1 MTRWF
6 WLLGVWLLLGGCITE
21 TTGGMPDPAPKRERV
36 QAHLDLARGY
46 LAQGDTDRAR
56 APLETALKIDPK
68 SADALVLM
76 AVVYQ
81 REGDTALAEDSY
93 KTALRYHPSHPQAL
107 NNYGTF
113 LYSQKRYEE
122 AIKPLRTLVQNPEY
136 PARAQAYENL
146 GLTELKLD
154 NRELAREAFKRSLSL
169 SDDQPRSSLE
179 LAHLALQDGEVAAAQ
194 GYFDAFRVQARQTP
208 RSLCLGMELARLEGD
223 SDQVASYAMAL
234 KNLYPNSLEAQ
245 RCNGG

>member
-1 MTRWF
+1 MTRWIC
-6 WLLGVWLLLGGCITE
+6 LLVVWLLLGGCITE
-21 TTGGMPDPAPKRERV
+21 STGGMPDPAPKPERV

-46 LAQGDTDRAR
+46 LAAGDTDRAR
-56 APLETALKIDPK
+56 APVETALKIDPK

-76 AVVYQ
+76 AVLYQ
-81 REGDTALAEDSY
+81 REGDTAIAEDSY
-93 KTALRYHPSHPQAL
+93 KKALRYHPSHPQAL

-113 LYSQKRYEE
+113 LYSQGRYEE
-122 AIKPLRTLVQNPEY
+122 AAAPLRKLVRNPDY

-146 GLTELKLD
+146 GLTELKVGR
-154 NRELAREAFKRSLSL
+154 REEAREAFQRSLSL

-179 LAHLALQDGEVAAAQ
+179 LADLAFQDGEVAAAQ

-208 RSLCLGMELARLEGD
+208 RSLCLGVELARAEGD
-223 SDQVASYAMAL
+223 TNQAASYAMAL

>member
-6 WLLGVWLLLGGCITE
+6 LLVIWLVLGGCVTE
-21 TTGGMPDPAPKRERV
+21 STGGLPDPAPKSERV

-56 APLETALKIDPK
+56 TPLENALEIDPN

-76 AVVYQ
+76 GVLYQ
-81 REGDTALAEDSY
+81 RDGDTALAEESY
-93 KTALRYHPSHPQAL
+93 KQALRHHPSHPQAL
-107 NNYGTF
+107 NNYGTL
-113 LYSQKRYEE
+113 LYSEGRYRE
-122 AIKPLRTLVQNPEY
+122 AVKPLRRLVQNPDY

-146 GLTELKLD
+146 GLTELKLND
-154 NRELAREAFKRSLSL
+154 REQAREAFERSLSL
-169 SDDQPRSSLE
+169 STVQPRSSLE
-179 LAHLALQDGEVAAAQ
+179 LAYMAFKDGELAAAQ

-208 RSLCLGMELARLEGD
+208 RSLCLGIELARAEGD
-223 SDQVASYAMAL
+223 GNQAASYAMAL

-245 RCNGG
+245 SCGGG

>member
-6 WLLGVWLLLGGCITE
+6 WLLAVWLVLGGCVTE
-21 TTGGMPDPAPKRERV
+21 TTGNLPEPASKPERL
-36 QAHLDLARGY
+36 QAHLDLGRGY

-56 APLETALKIDPK
+56 APLEKALKIDPK

-76 AVVYQ
+76 AVLYQ

-93 KTALRYHPSHPQAL
+93 KKALRYHPSHPQAL
-107 NNYGTF
+107 NNYGTI
-113 LYSQKRYEE
+113 LYSQGRYEE
-122 AIKPLRTLVQNPEY
+122 ALKPLRKLVQNPEY

-146 GLTELKLD
+146 GLTELKL
-154 NRELAREAFKRSLSL
+154 NHREAARKAFQRSLSL

-179 LAHLALQDGEVAAAQ
+179 LADLAFQDGEVAAAQ
-194 GYFDAFRVQARQTP
+194 GYFDAYRVQARQTP
-208 RSLCLGMELARLEGD
+208 RSLCLGIELARAEGD
-223 SDQVASYAMAL
+223 NNQASSYAMAL

-245 RCNGG
+245 HCGGG